1 LRDPSRPLNAPDQSL
16 EGRSIL
22 LLLLLTLLWGIT
34 FPAMKVALRGFPP
47 ILLSGF
53 RFLLAGSLFMPLCRL
68 RGIPIVR
75 GTQGARLYLLFY
87 ALAGALGIILLP
99 IGVKHTLA
107 NRGSI
112 LFNTS
117 PFWVLVLG
125 IFLLP
130 GDRLTL
136 NKWMGTGLAFVG
148 VLLLFTGGGDLD
160 PGASRFGDGLVLG
173 AAIVWGFRIVFLKHF
188 PSQTRAETI
197 QVWQFLIA
205 GPILTIL
212 GLAFENIT
220 DIQLDGPV
228 ILSFLYLAV
237 VSNAVG
243 YFLWTYLV
251 QKEVATKVAPFMFLS
266 PVFGV
271 MASSAILGER
281 ITGQILV
288 SLGLVGVGILL
299 VNWQRTRGK
308 PHLNAIYRITH

>member
-1 LRDPSRPLNAPDQSL
+1 LGDPNRLFDVSDRRL
-16 EGRSIL
+16 ERRSIVL
-22 LLLLLTLLWGIT
+22 LLVLTLLWGIT
-34 FPAMKVALRGFPP
+34 FPALKIALRGFPP

-53 RFLLAGSLFMPLCRL
+53 RFLLAGVLFIPLCGL
-68 RGIPIVR
+68 RGAPLVR
-75 GTQGARLYLLFY
+75 GTQGTRLHLVIY

-136 NKWMGTGLAFVG
+136 NKWMGTGIAFFG

-160 PGASRFGDGLVLG
+160 PGASHFGDGLVLG

-188 PSQTRAETI
+188 PGQTRTETI

-205 GPILTIL
+205 GPILIAL
-212 GLAFENIT
+212 GLAFENIR
-220 DIQLDGPV
+220 DIHLDGSV
-228 ILSFLYLAV
+228 IVSFFYLAV

-243 YFLWTYLV
+243 FFLWTYLV
-251 QKEVATKVAPFMFLS
+251 QKEAATKVAPFMFLS

-271 MASSAILGER
+271 MASSVILGER
-281 ITGQILV
+281 ITGQILL
-288 SLGLVGVGILL
+288 SLGLVGIGIVL
-299 VNWQRTRGK
+299 VNWQKAGSK
-308 PHLNAIYRITH
+308 PRLNGM

>member
-1 LRDPSRPLNAPDQSL
+1 LRDHGRPLDGREQRL

-22 LLLLLTLLWGIT
+22 LLLILTLLWGIT

-47 ILLSGF
+47 ILLCGF
-53 RFLLAGSLFMPLCRL
+53 RFLLAGVLVIPFCGL
-68 RGIPIVR
+68 RGAPLVR
-75 GTQGARLYLLFY
+75 GTQGARLHLVFY
-87 ALAGALGIILLP
+87 ALAGALGVILLLV
-99 IGVKHTLA
+99 GVKHTLA

-130 GDRLTL
+130 SDRPTL
-136 NKWMGTGLAFVG
+136 NKWMGTGLAFFG
-148 VLLLFTGGGDLD
+148 VLLLFTGGGDLS
-160 PGASRFGDGLVLG
+160 PGASHFGDGLVLG
-173 AAIVWGFRIVFLKHF
+173 AAIVWGVRIVFLKHF
-188 PSQTRAETI
+188 PSHTRAETI

-205 GPILTIL
+205 GPILTAL
-212 GLAFENIT
+212 GLAFENIR
-220 DIQLDGPV
+220 DIHLDGSV
-228 ILSFLYLAV
+228 IVSFLYLAV

-243 YFLWTYLV
+243 YLLWTYLV

-281 ITGQILV
+281 ITGQILL
-288 SLGLVGVGILL
+288 SLGFVGVGIFL
-299 VNWQRTRGK
+299 VNWQKAGGRPG
-308 PHLNAIYRITH
+308 LNGI